1 MQSII
6 SKTRIQ
12 YTLNRYYKSRHH
24 LRFVHVY
31 TLKKPPTKTIPFE
44 ILCWMKQ
51 KYCYMKHSTVDE
63 ISTVFVCVCSSL
75 CHPHEKSLYIFEIHK
90 KLCDESLSIRENQ
103 MVKNIAIS
111 VLINVYC
118 VLFSSAV
125 IQNGRIRSRLTFSHI
140 ANARIWA

>member
-1 MQSII
+1 M
-6 SKTRIQ
+6 
-12 YTLNRYYKSRHH
+12 LDAA
-24 LRFVHVY
+24 
-31 TLKKPPTKTIPFE
+31 
-44 ILCWMKQ
+44 

-140 ANARIWA
+140 ANARI